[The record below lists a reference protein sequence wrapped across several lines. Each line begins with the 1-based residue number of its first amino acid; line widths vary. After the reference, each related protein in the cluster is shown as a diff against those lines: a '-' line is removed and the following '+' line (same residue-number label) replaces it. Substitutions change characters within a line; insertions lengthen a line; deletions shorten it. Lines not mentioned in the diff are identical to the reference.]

1 LSRIDIENLT
11 LIFKQTA
18 GEAAGADFIA
28 LDNVSAVIESG
39 TFVCV
44 IGPSGC
50 GKSTLLSVLE
60 GLVTPTSGRVLIDGT
75 PVNGTGTERAV
86 VFQQYTLFPWM
97 TAKQNIVFGIKQT
110 LKKLSEHE
118 AGVRAEKFLEK
129 VGLGGVGDKLPG
141 QLSGGMQQRVAIARA
156 LAVSPKILLMDEPF
170 GAIDAKTRVSLQEL
184 LLELW
189 DADAREDGL
198 CGQKKTVVFITH
210 DIDEALLL
218 ADTIF
223 FMKPGSI
230 AETISVP
237 LSRPRAKD
245 GQFFN
250 GEEYRRLRADL
261 VSKFYQDVREHIG
274 GEVVL

>member
-1 LSRIDIENLT
+1 MSRIDIENLT
-11 LIFKQTA
+11 LIFKQTG

-28 LDNVSAVIESG
+28 LDNVNAVIESG

-118 AGVRAEKFLEK
+118 AGARAEKFLEK
-129 VGLGGVGDKLPG
+129 VGLGGADDKLPG

-156 LAVSPKILLMDEPF
+156 LAVRPKILLMDEPF
-170 GAIDAKTRVSLQEL
+170 GAIDAKTRVALQEL

-189 DADAREDGL
+189 EADAHDENS
-198 CGQKKTVVFITH
+198 GQKKTIVFITH

-223 FMKPGSI
+223 FMKPGRI
-230 AETISVP
+230 AETISVS
-237 LSRPRAKD
+237 LSRPRTKD
-245 GQFFN
+245 GQFVN
-250 GEEYRRLRADL
+250 GEEYRKLRAVL
-261 VSKFYQDVREHIG
+261 VSKFYHDVREHID